1 MTFRDNEDGPLF
13 RESNHNDSDKDDN
26 SSDSD
31 SLFASLPRVFI
42 WDRINQRKHQNRLKN
57 IQISK

>member
-1 MTFRDNEDGPLF
+1 MTLRDSEDGPLF

-31 SLFASLPRVFI
+31 SLFASLSRVFI
-42 WDRINQRKHQNRLKN
+42 
-57 IQISK
+57 

>member
-1 MTFRDNEDGPLF
+1 MTLRDSEDGPLF

-31 SLFASLPRVFI
+31 SLFASLSKVFI
-42 WDRINQRKHQNRLKN
+42 WDRINQRKHQNRLKH
-57 IQISK
+57 I